1 MGKNKTRVAR
11 KKKTWKEMSP
21 SSKAGTI
28 IVAIVQLSLLV
39 AAQRDISKRPAALD
53 QRTQGR
59 LACGILHQLRRTH
72 GLLHLRAEAVRSA
85 HVSLP
90 ANGQEPSGESRTAP
104 DRAAKRL

>member
-39 AAQRDISKRPAALD
+39 AAQRDISKRPAALINGPKGAW
-53 QRTQGR
+53 RAASFINFVGPMGYFIFGR
-59 LACGILHQLRRTH
+59 K
-72 GLLHLRAEAVRSA
+72 RSA
-85 HVSLP
+85 P
-90 ANGQEPSGESRTAP
+90 RT
-104 DRAAKRL
+104 